1 MKKENSDFLSGIES
15 ILSTRP
21 SKLLWLVPS
30 LIGMLVLFIILWL
43 TFSQIDVIA
52 PSLGKTIPSSR
63 MILIQAKETSTI
75 EKINVKNGQ
84 SVKKGDLLVEFRN
97 NVENFDNSSMK
108 AKYETLLLKKIFLEE
123 MLKYIDTNNKEKE
136 IENNE
141 ISPNLLKLVNDKL
154 NSHISSYYTEVKSLN
169 SKIEKVVF
177 EKKMIETEVKKLLKL
192 LPFTQYK
199 LEQMKKLVEK
209 GLEPEIS
216 LKDLEEKY
224 IEEKSNI
231 SIKEDEI
238 NKLSIQY
245 EISKQELIQFK
256 NNTKKELLEEF
267 NKTTDELSTTLP
279 EVNKSNYLLESK
291 VIYAI
296 EDGFIYNLNN
306 GTSGRVVQSGEV
318 IMELIP
324 TSSPL
329 EVEAKVLN
337 RDIGFVH
344 VGQEVKVK
352 IDSFKF
358 TKYGYIEGV
367 VTNIA
372 KSSILDEKLGEIY
385 PVLIELKKD
394 TMRIDDKNIKLIP
407 GMTCSVDIKIGK
419 RRLIEYIISPM
430 IRYKDEALR
439 EQEKFIIESI

>member
-1 MKKENSDFLSGIES
+1 V
-15 ILSTRP
+15 
-21 SKLLWLVPS
+21 KLVITNYPEGQEEWLE
-30 LIGMLVLFIILWL
+30 
-43 TFSQIDVIA
+43 A
-52 PSLGKTIPSSR
+52 
-63 MILIQAKETSTI
+63 
-75 EKINVKNGQ
+75 
-84 SVKKGDLLVEFRN
+84 
-97 NVENFDNSSMK
+97 
-108 AKYETLLLKKIFLEE
+108 
-123 MLKYIDTNNKEKE
+123 
-136 IENNE
+136 ENNPEEEVMTYRKVPFSKELYIEREDFQEEAHKKFFRLTLGTEVRLKNAYIIKGESVVKDENGNITE
-141 ISPNLLKLVNDKL
+141 IHATLLKLVNDKL

-169 SKIEKVVF
+169 AKIEKVVF

-439 EQEKFIIESI
+439 EQ

>member
-192 LPFTQYK
+192 LAFTQYK

-439 EQEKFIIESI
+439 EQ

>member
-1 MKKENSDFLSGIES
+1 
-15 ILSTRP
+15 
-21 SKLLWLVPS
+21 
-30 LIGMLVLFIILWL
+30 
-43 TFSQIDVIA
+43 
-52 PSLGKTIPSSR
+52 
-63 MILIQAKETSTI
+63 
-75 EKINVKNGQ
+75 
-84 SVKKGDLLVEFRN
+84 
-97 NVENFDNSSMK
+97 
-108 AKYETLLLKKIFLEE
+108 

-141 ISPNLLKLVNDKL
+141 ISPTLLKLVNDKL

-439 EQEKFIIESI
+439 EQ

>member
-1 MKKENSDFLSGIES
+1 
-15 ILSTRP
+15 
-21 SKLLWLVPS
+21 
-30 LIGMLVLFIILWL
+30 
-43 TFSQIDVIA
+43 
-52 PSLGKTIPSSR
+52 
-63 MILIQAKETSTI
+63 
-75 EKINVKNGQ
+75 
-84 SVKKGDLLVEFRN
+84 
-97 NVENFDNSSMK
+97 
-108 AKYETLLLKKIFLEE
+108 
-123 MLKYIDTNNKEKE
+123 
-136 IENNE
+136 
-141 ISPNLLKLVNDKL
+141 
-154 NSHISSYYTEVKSLN
+154 
-169 SKIEKVVF
+169 
-177 EKKMIETEVKKLLKL
+177 
-192 LPFTQYK
+192 
-199 LEQMKKLVEK
+199 MKKLVEK

-439 EQEKFIIESI
+439 EQ